1 MLLENPSAIFAKLL
15 GQQALIVVHIVIS
28 MNSIRSWHVSKNKKK
43 GQVIKTLTLKQEV
56 KPHNMKQDDVS
67 TNDKL
72 KKQLFIFVF
81 YKQVFVVFPSPEWMH
96 KKALLRSCKK
106 I

>member
-1 MLLENPSAIFAKLL
+1 
-15 GQQALIVVHIVIS
+15 
-28 MNSIRSWHVSKNKKK
+28 VSKNKKK

-81 YKQVFVVFPSPEWMH
+81 YKQVFVVFPSPE
-96 KKALLRSCKK
+96 
-106 I
+106 